1 MRVHTMTQFYGSFPY
16 ISLSP
21 VLSLSSFHSYSFV
34 LLHLFSLCCFSLSLS
49 LSLLPL
55 TSLQLFLLF
64 ICSLLQCI
72 PIFVNTRDYFS
83 IISIKSRRI
92 NFDISWYLC
101 NIYHYRYFFKNWICS
116 LKVYKMYIFLSPSSF
131 SLSLFQLPTISL
143 VQA

>member
-1 MRVHTMTQFYGSFPY
+1 MGLSPTFPSLQFFLFRPFTLTLSCFF
-16 ISLSP
+16 ISL
-21 VLSLSSFHSYSFV
+21 LFV
-34 LLHLFSLCCFSLSLS
+34 ASLSLS

-55 TSLQLFLLF
+55 TSLQLFLLLF
-64 ICSLLQCI
+64 TCSLLQCI